1 MTPDPARAPL
11 PPPPPDRIARLRA
24 RAERA
29 TDYYQRLAQTRPVV
43 GLPAASFTRYAA
55 RQGFLLASAFA
66 FRMFL
71 WLLPLALLLTG
82 IFAGLFGDQPERLD
96 QAIKA
101 AGVTGAASREV
112 VTSLQQ
118 GHRSWWIAVLVG
130 ALLLLWTTRALMT
143 NLRMV
148 SAHAWQVPLPKQR
161 FNEMLVSSVV
171 FAFGTV
177 ALLGVVMLSS
187 HMAGWFPG
195 GLLVTTIV
203 ESLLTAAAWTA
214 MSLRL
219 PDRRNHWTDL
229 IPGCL
234 LVGIGLAVMHTISR
248 TYLPDRVARS
258 SQLYGALGV
267 SGVILAWLLLIG
279 HLVVGGAIVNSVWS
293 EYRAKQ
299 RAGTTDVPGPG

>member
-1 MTPDPARAPL
+1 M
-11 PPPPPDRIARLRA
+11 RLRA

-29 TDYYQRLAQTRPVV
+29 TDYYQRLAKTRPAL

-82 IFAGLFGDQPERLD
+82 IFAGLLGDHPDRLD
-96 QAIKA
+96 QATRA
-101 AGVTGAASREV
+101 AGITGAASREV
-112 VTSLQQ
+112 VVALQE
-118 GHRSWWIAVLVG
+118 GHQSWWVAVLVG
-130 ALLLLWTTRALMT
+130 TVLLLWTTRALMT

-148 SAHAWQVPLPKQR
+148 SAHAWQVPLPRQR
-161 FNEMLVSSVV
+161 FAEMLVTTVV

-177 ALLGVVMLSS
+177 ALLGAAALSS

-195 GLLVTTIV
+195 GLLVSAIV
-203 ESLLTAAAWTA
+203 EAVLASAAWTA
-214 MSLRL
+214 MCLRL
-219 PDRRNHWTDL
+219 PDRRNHWSDL
-229 IPGCL
+229 VPGGV

-248 TYLPDRVARS
+248 TYLPERMARS
-258 SQLYGALGV
+258 SQLYGALGA

-279 HLVVGGAIVNSVWS
+279 HLVVGGAIANSVWC
-293 EYRAKQ
+293 EYRAAT
-299 RAGTTDVPGPG
+299 RGSGGSTRPRTDDADGHPS